1 MFREEIKKKK
11 KGKLTAINANSNLED
26 LEDGLKKHKEK
37 IIARELRTAKNWKM
51 LSTKGSL
58 MGTLAHGKSAYWNY
72 Q

>member
-37 IIARELRTAKNWKM
+37 IIARELRTAKN
-51 LSTKGSL
+51 
-58 MGTLAHGKSAYWNY
+58 
-72 Q
+72 